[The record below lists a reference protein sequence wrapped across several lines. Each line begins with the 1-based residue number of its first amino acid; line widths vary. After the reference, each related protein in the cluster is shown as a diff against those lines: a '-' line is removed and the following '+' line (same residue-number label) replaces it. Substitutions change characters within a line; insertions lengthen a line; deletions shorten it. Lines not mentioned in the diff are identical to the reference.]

1 MDQYDIAKQL
11 KIFRNAN
18 NLTAKQVSYYLKEQ
32 GYYVEA
38 RSIYDYESGNR
49 MPSINVFLQ
58 LCHLYGCTD
67 VLYEFGYNNIQ
78 SANVADELDVVNQY
92 RKLSDEDKEVA
103 KGFMGIL
110 YDVRNK
116 QNQEDDEG
124 IE

>member
-1 MDQYDIAKQL
+1 MEENKIAKQL

-38 RSIYDYESGNR
+38 RSIYDYESGSR
-49 MPSINVFLQ
+49 MPNVNVFLH

-67 VLYEFGYNNIQ
+67 VLHEFGYDNIQ
-78 SANVADELDVVNQY
+78 SPDMADEMDVVSQY
-92 RKLSDEDKEVA
+92 RKLNDEDKEVA

-116 QNQEDDEG
+116 QNQEDDED

>member
-1 MDQYDIAKQL
+1 MDQYKIAKQL

-38 RSIYDYESGNR
+38 RSIYDYESGSR
-49 MPSINVFLQ
+49 MPNVNVFLQ

-67 VLYEFGYNNIQ
+67 VLHEFGYDDIQ
-78 SANVADELDVVNQY
+78 APNVVDEMDVVSQY
-92 RKLSDEDKEVA
+92 RKLNDEDKEVA
-103 KGFMGIL
+103 KGFMNIL
-110 YDVRNK
+110 LDVRNK
-116 QNQEDDEG
+116 QNQEDDED